1 MIYVLQEV
9 SVNCEVSARESANY
23 CVIDLQK
30 FLLSQV
36 GSKILASSKGK
47 IESLTNSRLIAQR
60 DLGFIKDFRNV
71 KVTVV
76 ADTAQIEF
84 DLAVVEPLN
93 FIKITA
99 NVRQF

>member
-1 MIYVLQEV
+1 
-9 SVNCEVSARESANY
+9 
-23 CVIDLQK
+23 VIDLQK

>member
-1 MIYVLQEV
+1 ML
-9 SVNCEVSARESANY
+9 
-23 CVIDLQK
+23 DLQK
-30 FLLSQV
+30 FLLSQI
-36 GSKILASSKGK
+36 GSKILLSSK
-47 IESLTNSRLIAQR
+47 NRLEALANQRLSQQR